1 MSHKHDKLKHFR
13 TGIALYV
20 VHLPRLPVKALVKL
34 LASTRRWFNKKRKWL
49 AAKAMRCGRYFTLAN
64 VFFVVPATYAN
75 TNIGNTLQPVNN
87 HFSQTMLA
95 EFLLNRNH
103 PDTAVAIYKNLA
115 SHTLSPNI
123 LERALTVAINNHDD
137 EGAMDIARHWVE
149 REPNDIPALF
159 YLAHL
164 SLKTHQYPLAAQ
176 TLDKILNYDA
186 DTDLDRVLAGIYP
199 QNQNDRQEL
208 LTALMHLDSHKN
220 PSLLVLMAGLQT
232 QNGQYDEALKRVERA
247 LRKRPDVT
255 AFMTLKANILIAQ
268 NRHKELEA
276 WLDRQTRK
284 ELKNKSLQL
293 FEVRYLLNQ
302 QHQATALKK
311 LDVMTRRWP
320 DDGEILLL
328 AGLVSIDQ
336 QQYKQAEAYLV
347 QLLTQDDYLD
357 QAYYY
362 LAINAQRQNQFAVA
376 STYFQKVEGDLYQ
389 SAQKKLVLMLVSR
402 GDFGQA
408 ISHLTQQRVNHPDS
422 TSFLYQLQVQLL
434 KDHGQLKEA
443 RMLLDEALNITPDDA
458 ELIYSRILL
467 IQPDEQKLLDNELER
482 LLSIEPNSPTYLNAY
497 AYTLATQNRRLSDA
511 RQLAER
517 ANSLAPDQAPIL
529 DTLGL
534 VAIQQK
540 DYTTAV
546 KVLERAYP
554 LSNNSVSIGLR
565 LAKAYQAQGNTA
577 AYTQLK
583 QDLQS
588 RFPDQPQVM
597 ALN

>member
-1 MSHKHDKLKHFR
+1 M
-13 TGIALYV
+13 YV
-20 VHLPRLPVKALVKL
+20 VQLPRLSAKLFVNVGRWFKKKLKWLKVKAIQIV
-34 LASTRRWFNKKRKWL
+34 
-49 AAKAMRCGRYFTLAN
+49 RCVTLAN
-64 VFFVVPATYAN
+64 LFFVAPVVYASN
-75 TNIGNTLQPVNN
+75 TIGDTLQPVDN

-95 EFLLNRNH
+95 EFLLGRNQ
-103 PDTAVAIYKNLA
+103 PDSAVSIYKKLA
-115 SHTLSPNI
+115 FYTLSPNI

-137 EGAMDIARHWVE
+137 QGAMDIARHWVE

-164 SLKTHQYPLAAQ
+164 SLKTHEYPLAAQ

-199 QNQNDRQEL
+199 ENQADRQEL

-220 PSLLVLMAGLQT
+220 PSLLVLMAGLQA
-232 QNGQYDEALKRVERA
+232 QNGQYDEALKRVDRA
-247 LRKRPDVT
+247 LKKRPDVT
-255 AFMTLKANILIAQ
+255 AFMTLKANILMAQ
-268 NRHKELEA
+268 NRHKELET

-284 ELKNKSLQL
+284 EPKNKSLQL
-293 FEVRYLLNQ
+293 FEVRYLLKQ

-320 DDGEILLL
+320 DDSEILLL

-347 QLLTQDDYLD
+347 QLLPQDDYLD

-362 LAINAQRQNQFAVA
+362 LAINAQRQNQFAAA
-376 STYFQKVEGDLYQ
+376 STYFQKVEGDLYE

-402 GDFGQA
+402 GEFSQA
-408 ISHLTQQRVNHPDS
+408 ISHLTQERVNHPDS
-422 TSFLYQLQVQLL
+422 ASFLYQLQVQLL

-443 RMLLDEALNITPDDA
+443 RMLLDEALKITPDDA

-467 IQPDEQKLLDNELER
+467 IQPSEQKLLDNELER

-497 AYTLATQNRRLSDA
+497 AYTLATQNRRLNDA
-511 RQLAER
+511 RRLAER

-529 DTLGL
+529 DTLGF
-534 VAIQQK
+534 VALQQK
-540 DYTTAV
+540 DYKTAV
-546 KVLERAYP
+546 QVLEGAYK
-554 LSNNSVSIGLR
+554 LSNNSISIGLR
-565 LAKAYQAQGNTA
+565 LAKAYLAQGNTA